1 MRLSLLWLA
10 KRRYAVGA
18 IAIIAGTLISPTR
31 VIAQTQQ
38 YMVRELS
45 GDDATGVPFKLN
57 NLGDIAGRAGSA
69 IAGETRGAVWNHANF
84 RPW

>member
-1 MRLSLLWLA
+1 MRLPLLRPA
-10 KRRYAVGA
+10 IRRYAVGV
-18 IAIIAGTLISPTR
+18 IAIIAGTLIFPTI

-38 YMVRELS
+38 YMVSELS
-45 GDDATGVPFKLN
+45 SDDTTGVPCRLN

-69 IAGETRGAVWNHANF
+69 IAGETRGAVWNHSNF